1 MLKKTKRRRKN
12 ATPPSWLERW
22 WSPIWRFTV
31 AGLMVWVPLIV
42 TVWVTWMVVNNIVLG
57 LERQIERF
65 TAFLNVVGA
74 RYEQLAF
81 LEHVEYRFGL
91 GVLIVLALFFV
102 TGLLTRHFVGRKLI
116 EYGEYL
122 LNQIPLV
129 SRVYTAVR
137 QIRDVFIG
145 RQGAVF
151 EEVCL
156 IEYPRKELVTVGF
169 VTAKE
174 RGIVQD
180 VLDRELIAVFVPTT
194 PNPTSGYLVYV
205 QPNEIVKV
213 NMNVEEAMKL
223 IVSGGAYA
231 PLANDD
237 GDEYE
242 EDGAENAEEEGLQ
255 QDLRETLP

>member
-1 MLKKTKRRRKN
+1 MLKKTKRRRKDV
-12 ATPPSWLERW
+12 PPSRFQRW

-42 TVWVTWMVVNNIVLG
+42 TVWVTWIVVNNLVLG
-57 LERQIERF
+57 LERQIEHV
-65 TAFLNVVGA
+65 TTYINLLGA
-74 RYEQLAF
+74 RYEQVAF

-91 GVLIVLALFFV
+91 GVLIAFALFFF

-116 EYGEYL
+116 EYGEYI
-122 LNQIPLV
+122 LNYIPLV
-129 SRVYTAVR
+129 SRVYTSVR
-137 QIRDVFIG
+137 QIRDVFVG

-156 IEYPRKELVTVGF
+156 IEYPRKELTTVGF
-169 VTAKE
+169 VTAKD

-180 VLDRELIAVFVPTT
+180 ALDRELVAVFVPTT

-213 NMNVEEAMKL
+213 NMSVEEALKL

-231 PLANDD
+231 PTSND
-237 GDEYE
+237 DEYE
-242 EDGAENAEEEGLQ
+242 EYEEDNGEEDTLQ
-255 QDLRETLP
+255 EELRENLP